1 MYTHHLSAHWVGGK
15 WLATVDRQQLS
26 SACSPAEWFGQEC
39 RADDRRAGY
48 IILRHIVIFK
58 KLPNEAGEAEDKY
71 KVSVNSN
78 HNTNTN
84 TK

>member
-1 MYTHHLSAHWVGGK
+1 MSNGLGSHL
-15 WLATVDRQQLS
+15 L
-26 SACSPAEWFGQEC
+26 GQMHLLREC

>member
-1 MYTHHLSAHWVGGK
+1 MVWSG
-15 WLATVDRQQLS
+15 
-26 SACSPAEWFGQEC
+26 C